1 MFALSATTCAT
12 EAAVAASS
20 PWQAYVDVGLY
31 EIHRHKAEGVSLGLK
46 LTRSLQRHGELSVGL
61 SQGIG
66 EDDFT
71 ILETM
76 GALSVPLPFGARIM
90 TGVGVGIMSE
100 EFLSTV
106 SGPYFAFVGVDVDVV
121 EDIGLTLG
129 VRRGDHINF
138 ADDGTFPGPDV
149 VSMGFRFDL

>member
-1 MFALSATTCAT
+1 MSAAT
-12 EAAVAASS
+12 GFTGGR
-20 PWQAYVDVGLY
+20 P
-31 EIHRHKAEGVSLGLK
+31 KGVSLGLK
-46 LTRSLQRHGELSVGL
+46 LTRSLRGYGGPSVGL

-71 ILETM
+71 ILEVT
-76 GALSVPLPFGARIM
+76 GALRVPFPLSAHIIL
-90 TGVGVGIMSE
+90 GVGAGIMSE

-106 SGPYFAFVGVDVDVV
+106 SGPYFAFAGVDTDVV

-138 ADDGTFPGPDV
+138 ADDGTFRGPNII
-149 VSMGFRFDL
+149 SLGFRFDL